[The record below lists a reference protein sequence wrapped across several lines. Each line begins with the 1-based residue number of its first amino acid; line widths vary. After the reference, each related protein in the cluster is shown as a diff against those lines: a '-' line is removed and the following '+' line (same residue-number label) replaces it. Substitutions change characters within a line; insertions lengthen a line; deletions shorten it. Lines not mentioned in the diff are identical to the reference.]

1 MIPAGFQKNS
11 FIDYPGKIS
20 CVVFLSG
27 CNFKCPYCH
36 NPELVAPGRAQ
47 KEALSGAPSLDD
59 IFDFLK
65 KRKGFT
71 DGVVVTGGEPTL
83 NDGILRFMEEVKNL
97 GFSVKLDTNGSRPSL
112 LEEIINRSI
121 ADYVAMDIK
130 TDPFSYAPSFIE
142 KCAPETILKSISIIM
157 SSAADYEF
165 RTTCVKPFVDP
176 DIMKNICERINGAK
190 RYCLQKFSPTNVLDP
205 GFFEEGGSPCDDDD
219 MEVLRDIAAQHVQA
233 CTIR

>member
-20 CVVFLSG
+20 CVIFFSG

-36 NPELVAPGRAQ
+36 NPELVMPGLAP
-47 KEALSGAPSLDD
+47 KEAHSGAPSLDD

-71 DGVVVTGGEPTL
+71 DGVVITGGEPTL
-83 NDGILRFMEEVKNL
+83 HDGIIRLMGDVKQL
-97 GFSVKLDTNGSRPSL
+97 GFSVKLDTNGSRPSM
-112 LEEIINRSI
+112 LEEIISLSI
-121 ADYVAMDIK
+121 VDYVAMDIK
-130 TDPFSYAPSFIE
+130 TDPFSYSPSFIE
-142 KCAPETILKSISIIM
+142 RYAPETTLKSIDIIM
-157 SSAADYEF
+157 SSAVGYEF

-176 DIMKNICERINGAK
+176 DIMENICEHIDGAK
-190 RYCLQKFSPTNVLDP
+190 RYCLQKFSPTKVLDP
-205 GFFEEGGSPCDDDD
+205 GFFEAGGSPCGEGD
-219 MEVLRDIAAQHVQA
+219 MEVLRDIAAKHVQE